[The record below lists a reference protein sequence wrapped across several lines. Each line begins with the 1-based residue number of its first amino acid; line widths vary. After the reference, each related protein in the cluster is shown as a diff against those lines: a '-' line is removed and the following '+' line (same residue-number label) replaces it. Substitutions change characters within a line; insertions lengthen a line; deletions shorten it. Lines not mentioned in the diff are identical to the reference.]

1 MGSVW
6 ASQCARRSRTLLA
19 LTMVDVAVTHRARIL
34 IVEIPSLLR
43 ELIGEI
49 IAEEGDMEVVGELPD
64 LQRAGELAERT
75 GANFVITGRTHPE
88 LELAYEEL
96 LRQRPAMR
104 VLAVAHEGRQSSLYE
119 LLPHVENLG
128 ELSAETLLTVIRG
141 GD

>member
-1 MGSVW
+1 MRVEIQK
-6 ASQCARRSRTLLA
+6 APP
-19 LTMVDVAVTHRARIL
+19 LTMVDVTVTHRARIL

-49 IAEEGDMEVVGELPD
+49 IADEGDMEVVGELPD
-64 LQRAGELAERT
+64 LQRVSELAERT

-88 LELAYEEL
+88 FDSAYEEL

-104 VLAVAHEGRQSSLYE
+104 VLAVQHQGRQSSLYE